1 MKSALDAETEEA
13 FACFPLLTDD
23 GEYDQTIA
31 QVEVQDINEF
41 SPTISGVPPR
51 IDVEENVFIIIST
64 LNKLYIEL

>member
-1 MKSALDAETEEA
+1 
-13 FACFPLLTDD
+13 
-23 GEYDQTIA
+23 
-31 QVEVQDINEF
+31 VEVQDINEF